1 MGSYLEKLFSLH
13 GSLAVVT
20 GGTRGIG
27 QAMALSLARAGS
39 DIILVQRNESNL
51 ETKGLIEAL
60 GRKALVYT
68 ADLADQDSV
77 SALSK
82 KVLADG
88 HDVDILVTCAGI
100 QRRHPA
106 HEFPMEDWDEVLQVN
121 LRTVWTL
128 CRDFGAYMRKRTPD
142 STGRRG
148 AIINVASLVSFQGG
162 LNVPAYASAKGGV
175 AQLTKSL
182 SNQWAADGINV
193 NAIAPG
199 YIATDMN
206 EALIKDE
213 KRAASILERIPT
225 GRWGSPEDFEGATV
239 FLAGAGCRYV
249 SGEILT
255 VDGGWMGR

>member
-82 KVLADG
+82 KILADG

-106 HEFPMEDWDEVLQVN
+106 HEFPMEDWDEVQTEIPKFISL
-121 LRTVWTL
+121 LRSLINTL
-128 CRDFGAYMRKRTPD
+128 P
-142 STGRRG
+142 
-148 AIINVASLVSFQGG
+148 
-162 LNVPAYASAKGGV
+162 P
-175 AQLTKSL
+175 
-182 SNQWAADGINV
+182 
-193 NAIAPG
+193 
-199 YIATDMN
+199 
-206 EALIKDE
+206 
-213 KRAASILERIPT
+213 
-225 GRWGSPEDFEGATV
+225 
-239 FLAGAGCRYV
+239 
-249 SGEILT
+249 
-255 VDGGWMGR
+255 